1 MGRTISNDPL
11 QRFRFKV
18 EINSVEFGCKTVQGL
33 EKELEVST
41 YREGGYKNT
50 HKLPGIAS
58 TGTLTLEK
66 GAFANIDM
74 YNMVKSALEDEDF
87 RVPITI
93 VEQDRH
99 GNGIRQWSLEEC
111 WGSKFS
117 VPELDAESSEVS
129 SESIEIQY
137 EDIIGELL

>member
-18 EINSVEFGCKTVQGL
+18 EINSIEFGAKNVQGL

-41 YREGGYKNT
+41 YREGGYNTT

-58 TGTLTLEK
+58 TGALTIEK

-74 YNMVKSALEDEDF
+74 YNMVKSALESEDF
-87 RVPITI
+87 RVPIVV

-99 GNGIRQWSLEEC
+99 GNAIRQWEATEC
-111 WGSKFS
+111 WASKVS
-117 VPELDAESSEVS
+117 APELDAESSEVS
-129 SESIEIQY
+129 TDSVEIQY
-137 EDIIGELL
+137 EDLIAQVL